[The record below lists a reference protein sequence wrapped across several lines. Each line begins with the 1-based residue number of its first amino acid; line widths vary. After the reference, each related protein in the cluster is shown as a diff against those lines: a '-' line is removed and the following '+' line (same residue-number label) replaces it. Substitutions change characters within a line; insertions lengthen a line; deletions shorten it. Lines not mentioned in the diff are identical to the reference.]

1 MNKEKLMILT
11 LSALALAACS
21 SGSDSTESES
31 PEVEQSMEIRL
42 STGLEMQT
50 RTYTPTQSTA
60 VADGQTIYAWADDH
74 VNKTNS
80 SDHTG
85 DIVDYLKGWTLTSSG
100 SSLTG
105 SKQYYSA
112 AGNNL
117 DVYAVHGKFSNAV
130 TEGSTAWAAFT
141 SGLTHTVAAAQNTGS
156 AYLESD
162 LLYAVGLNLARQSTP
177 HTLTFKHLLSKIE
190 VYVIAGSGISVSDI
204 TGATVTIQSMLPTA
218 EVTLSKAAATS
229 SVITAS
235 GTPVDISP
243 KVTTSTSETL
253 TIGTETKQVPAFAEA
268 IIVPQKYD
276 TNRDGT
282 GTGMHLIKID
292 LPNGTSLETPIGTYS
307 FEQGKRYAYN
317 LTVSAK
323 EIRLQGEI
331 TDWTGDPAIPI
342 DVY

>member
-21 SGSDSTESES
+21 SGSVSDEGPTE
-31 PEVEQSMEIRL
+31 EQPMEIRL
-42 STGLEMQT
+42 STGLDAQT

-60 VADGQTIYAWADDH
+60 VADGQTVYAWADDH

-80 SDHTG
+80 SDHAG
-85 DIVDYLKGWTLTSSG
+85 DIADYLKGWTLTSSG

-117 DVYAVHGKFSNAV
+117 DVYAVHGTFNNAV
-130 TEGSTAWAAFT
+130 TEGATAWAAFT

-156 AYLESD
+156 AYLDSD
-162 LLYAVGLNLARQSTP
+162 LLYAVALNLARQSTP

-282 GTGMHLIKID
+282 GTGMHLIKIV

-342 DVY
+342 DAY